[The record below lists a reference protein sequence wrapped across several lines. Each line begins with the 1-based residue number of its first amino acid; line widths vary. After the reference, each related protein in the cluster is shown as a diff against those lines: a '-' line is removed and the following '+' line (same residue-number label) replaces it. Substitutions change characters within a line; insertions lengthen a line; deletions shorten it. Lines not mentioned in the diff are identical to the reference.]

1 MERRGKSR
9 MLGFAGSAVV
19 FIAIILFILGFVRF
33 VNVMTAAERPIL
45 TMAEYVIMEIEFVNL
60 ENNDNMCKYL
70 IGQKNKDG
78 QYEKKV
84 YMVHLCKM
92 YCVGDRLLLKK
103 QVQ

>member
-1 MERRGKSR
+1 MEQKSNKIR
-9 MLGFAGSAVV
+9 VALQVIVLGAFV
-19 FIAIILFILGFVRF
+19 LFIFGFIRF
-33 VNVMTAAERPIL
+33 VNVTTAPEIPIL

-84 YMVHLCKM
+84 YTTHLCKM